1 MQIGTIELEGR
12 DGTRALPPTTMVIF
26 GATGDLAAR
35 KLLPALY
42 NLAVRKSLPD
52 AFAVAGVGRKSM
64 TDEAYRDKVRRDVE
78 EFSPEPIDETVWSS
92 FAPRLFH
99 AFEPLDSPASFR
111 SLAERLAAIEGN
123 GPRGRVYYFATPPDV
138 VADIARELGGA
149 GLLAEAPEQP
159 RRVVVEKPFG
169 YDLASARALN
179 EQLRAVM
186 GEHQI
191 YRIDHYLGK
200 ETVQNIMAFR
210 FANGIFEPVWNR
222 RYVDHVQI
230 TVAETVG
237 VEDRGGYYDEAGA
250 LRDMVQNHLFQLL
263 ALTAMEPPIS
273 FRADDVRDERV
284 RVLRA
289 LHLCSEDEVRRR
301 VVRGQYTAGH
311 NGSEAV
317 AGYRAESKVAPGS
330 TTETFVALKL
340 LIENW
345 RWADVP
351 FYLRTGKRLPTRV
364 SEIAVQF
371 RRPPMKLFQG
381 VSAQTAEP
389 NLLVIRIQP
398 GEGISLRFQAKVPGS
413 PVRLGAV
420 DMAFDYADYFARTPA
435 TGYETLLFDCM
446 SGDPTLFHRADM
458 VEAGWE
464 VVAPILQ
471 MIEASPGARLHEY
484 PAGSW
489 GPAAAD
495 ALLEREG
502 RSWRNV
508 DTFPPSPGPGGP
520 AGPA

>member
-1 MQIGTIELEGR
+1 VT
-12 DGTRALPPTTMVIF
+12 APPTTIVIF

-42 NLAVRKSLPD
+42 NLAARKALADDVRI
-52 AFAVAGVGRKSM
+52 VGVGRKPM
-64 TDEAYRDKVRRDVE
+64 TDEAYREKVRKDLE
-78 EFSPEPIDETVWSS
+78 EFGTGAGDRSQWQW
-92 FAPRLFH
+92 FAPRVFY
-99 AFEPLDSPASFR
+99 AFEPLDSPASYQ
-111 SLAERLAAIEGN
+111 SLGARLETVEQGTTA
-123 GPRGRVYYFATPPDV
+123 PMGRVYYFATPPDV
-138 VADIARELGGA
+138 VAGIAQQLGDA
-149 GLLAEAPEQP
+149 GLLREEPDRP
-159 RRVVVEKPFG
+159 RRVIVEKPFG
-169 YDLASARALN
+169 YDLASAHALN
-179 EQLRAVM
+179 AQLRAVLA
-186 GEHQI
+186 EPQI

-250 LRDMVQNHLFQLL
+250 LRDMVQNHLFQLA

-273 FRADDVRDERV
+273 FAADDVRDERV
-284 RVLRA
+284 RVLHA
-289 LHLCSEDEVRRR
+289 VHLCSADEVKRRI
-301 VVRGQYTAGH
+301 VRGQYAAGQVD
-311 NGSEAV
+311 GETAV
-317 AGYRAESKVAPGS
+317 AYRNEPHIAPGS
-330 TTETFVALKL
+330 RTETFIALKL
-340 LIENW
+340 LIDNW

-371 RRPPMKLFQG
+371 RKPPMKLFK
-381 VSAQTAEP
+381 SMAPHTAEP
-389 NLLVIRIQP
+389 NVLVIRIQP
-398 GEGISLRFQAKVPGS
+398 GEGISLRFQAKVPGT
-413 PVRLGAV
+413 PVRLGTV
-420 DMAFDYADYFARTPA
+420 DMAFDYADYFASRPA

-464 VVAPILQ
+464 VVAPILDLLQ
-471 MIEASPGARLHEY
+471 ASPGALLHDY

-502 RSWRNV
+502 RSWRN
-508 DTFPPSPGPGGP
+508 PEARLSPSVAAP
-520 AGPA
+520 A

>member
-1 MQIGTIELEGR
+1 MI
-12 DGTRALPPTTMVIF
+12 APPTTMVIF

-42 NLAVRKSLPD
+42 HLAVGTALPD
-52 AFAVAGVGRKSM
+52 AFAVVGVGRRPM
-64 TDEAYRDKVRRDVE
+64 TDQAYREKLRHDVE
-78 EFSPEPIDETVWSS
+78 EFSPDPIDEAVWRRL
-92 FAPRLFH
+92 APRAFF
-99 AFEPLDSPASFR
+99 AFEPLDSPASFQ
-111 SLAERLAAIEGN
+111 SLGRRLAAIEGDASP
-123 GPRGRVYYFATPPDV
+123 PRGRVYYFATPPDA
-138 VADIARELGGA
+138 VAGIASGLGAA
-149 GLLAEAPEQP
+149 GLLTEAPGRA

-169 YDLASARALN
+169 YDLPSARALN
-179 EQLRAVM
+179 EQLRTVLA
-186 GEHQI
+186 EPQI

-200 ETVQNIMAFR
+200 ETVQNLMAFR

-237 VEDRGGYYDEAGA
+237 VEERGGYYDEAGA

-284 RVLRA
+284 RVLHA

-301 VVRGQYTAGH
+301 VVRGQYAAGTS
-311 NGSEAV
+311 GAQSV
-317 AGYRAESKVAPGS
+317 AGYRDEPHVSKGS

-340 LIENW
+340 LIDNW

-364 SEIAVQF
+364 SEISVQF
-371 RRPPMKLFQG
+371 RRPPMKLFHS
-381 VSAQTAEP
+381 VAADTAEP
-389 NLLVIRIQP
+389 NVLVIRIQP
-398 GEGISLRFQAKVPGS
+398 GEGISLRFQAKVPGT
-413 PVRLGAV
+413 PVRLGTV
-420 DMAFDYADYFARTPA
+420 DMAFDYADYFASTPA

-464 VVAPILQ
+464 VIAPILQ
-471 MIEASPGARLHEY
+471 MIAASPTAMLHPY

-489 GPAAAD
+489 GPSAAD
-495 ALLEREG
+495 LLLEREG
-502 RSWRNV
+502 RSWRNTA
-508 DTFPPSPGPGGP
+508 TFPPSPGPTGP
-520 AGPA
+520 TGPG